1 MHDLQRKGAFISD
14 MDGVV
19 YHGSR
24 LLPGA
29 KEFVEFLEERELP
42 YLFLTNSSERT
53 PRELAEKLVPGNWIQ
68 FDMEYCETMDSTF
81 MGVLTMLA
89 LKLRKS
95 SSPQIMLIN
104 ASVQL
109 NKLLRDL
116 GVAKLFKFV
125 SGDDAA
131 AVENGGRTGSAVS
144 LSNRKTLL
152 DTAQTVVD
160 AHKTLVEAES
170 SNAEKFNQVIE
181 FAEQDVRRL
190 KGQE

>member
-1 MHDLQRKGAFISD
+1 MKAEDLKITAMDKG
-14 MDGVV
+14 
-19 YHGSR
+19 
-24 LLPGA
+24 
-29 KEFVEFLEERELP
+29 
-42 YLFLTNSSERT
+42 YLIEVSGRANFDYAVPL
-53 PRELAEKLVPGNWIQ
+53 RELAEKLVPGNWIQ

-95 SSPQIMLIN
+95 NSPQIMLIN
-104 ASVQL
+104 ASAQL

-125 SGDDAA
+125 SGSDAA
-131 AVENGGRTGSAVS
+131 AGGAGSVVEFSG
-144 LSNRKTLL
+144 RKTLL

-160 AHKTLVEAES
+160 AHKTLVEADS

-181 FAEQDVRRL
+181 FAEQDVQWL
-190 KGQE
+190 KEDK

>member
-1 MHDLQRKGAFISD
+1 MKAEDLKITAMDKG
-14 MDGVV
+14 
-19 YHGSR
+19 Y
-24 LLPGA
+24 L
-29 KEFVEFLEERELP
+29 VEVSGRANFDYAVPL
-42 YLFLTNSSERT
+42 
-53 PRELAEKLVPGNWIQ
+53 RELAEKLVPGNWIQ

-95 SSPQIMLIN
+95 GSPQIMLIN
-104 ASVQL
+104 ASAQL

-125 SGDDAA
+125 SGEDSGVAGKSSGN
-131 AVENGGRTGSAVS
+131 AVELASG
-144 LSNRKTLL
+144 KTML

-160 AHKTLVEAES
+160 AHKTLVEADS

-181 FAEQDVRRL
+181 FAEQDVQRL
-190 KGQE
+190 KENQ

>member
-1 MHDLQRKGAFISD
+1 MAKDSSISILPVDDGALIQVTGRANFESAVPLREFAKGLTGSEIVRFDLHRCEAF
-14 MDGVV
+14 
-19 YHGSR
+19 
-24 LLPGA
+24 
-29 KEFVEFLEERELP
+29 
-42 YLFLTNSSERT
+42 
-53 PRELAEKLVPGNWIQ
+53 
-68 FDMEYCETMDSTF
+68 DSTF

-131 AVENGGRTGSAVS
+131 AVETGGRTGSAVS

>member
-1 MHDLQRKGAFISD
+1 MKAEDLKITAMDKG
-14 MDGVV
+14 
-19 YHGSR
+19 
-24 LLPGA
+24 
-29 KEFVEFLEERELP
+29 
-42 YLFLTNSSERT
+42 YLIEVSGRANFDYAVPL
-53 PRELAEKLVPGNWIQ
+53 RELAEKLVPGNWIQ

-95 SSPQIMLIN
+95 NSPQIMLIN
-104 ASVQL
+104 ASAQL

-125 SGDDAA
+125 SGGENAA
-131 AVENGGRTGSAVS
+131 AGTGSVVEFS
-144 LSNRKTLL
+144 GRNTLL

-160 AHKTLVEAES
+160 AHKTLVEADS

-181 FAEQDVRRL
+181 FAEQDVQRL
-190 KGQE
+190 KEDK